1 MLMESERIEVN
12 SVRIARQNSMNM
24 LRQIVSMVGKGST
37 ITVLSYSVTDGWLR
51 QLMKLKEEMEIEK
64 VTVVLDRDVMIR
76 HRSLLNQLE
85 NVVDEIYLS
94 DSHAKAYL
102 AQGKDYKLAV
112 ITSANATQNYRNE
125 CFYTTDRPR
134 EIERI
139 KADIGAI
146 LQQAFRIG

>member
-1 MLMESERIEVN
+1 MEIEKIEVN
-12 SVRIARQNSMNM
+12 TVRVARQNSMNM
-24 LRQIVSMVGKGST
+24 LKQIVAMVGKGATVT
-37 ITVLSYSVTDGWLR
+37 ILSYSVTDGWLR
-51 QLMKLKEEMEIEK
+51 QLMKLKEEMEVEK
-64 VTVVLDRDVMIR
+64 VTVILDRDVMIR
-76 HRSLLNQLE
+76 HRQLLNQLE
-85 NVVDEIYLS
+85 NVADEIYLS

-102 AQGKDYKLAV
+102 AVGHQYEVAI

-146 LQQAFRIG
+146 LRGSFQVR

>member
-12 SVRIARQNSMNM
+12 TVRIARQNSMNM
-24 LRQIVSMVGKGST
+24 LRQIVSMVGKDST

-85 NVVDEIYLS
+85 NVADEIYLS

-102 AQGKDYKLAV
+102 AQGKDYELAV